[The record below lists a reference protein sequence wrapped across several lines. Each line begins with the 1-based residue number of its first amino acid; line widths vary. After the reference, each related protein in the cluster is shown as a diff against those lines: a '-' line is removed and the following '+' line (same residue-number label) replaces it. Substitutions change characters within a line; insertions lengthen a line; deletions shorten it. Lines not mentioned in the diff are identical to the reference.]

1 MKLVFIGH
9 FDDPIFTRY
18 ESIDDAYFAH
28 LDAFYQF
35 VAAIAFNETTVC
47 SKIGYFFTGLW
58 S

>member
-1 MKLVFIGH
+1 MT
-9 FDDPIFTRY
+9 PSFTRY

-35 VAAIAFNETTVC
+35 VAAIVFNGTTVC
-47 SKIGYFFTGLW
+47 SKIGNSFTGLW